1 MEPPTDPAYPDALLH
16 RLAQLEADNRRL
28 RAVLNGH
35 LIDPDADPEAMD
47 MPVVDMRADEFLG
60 VVSHELRTPIHVLM
74 GFLRILQKG
83 VGGPLTDQQRAYLEK
98 AMGVTEVLARLVND
112 ILDLSQVRAG
122 TFLVQLEPCI
132 PRPVITDSLETIAP
146 LAQQKPIELMTDLPQ
161 DLPVVRGD
169 AARLAQVMVNLLS
182 NAIKFTQPGGR
193 VIVRARP
200 RGDHLLVEVADNGS
214 GIPPADLPRLFQP
227 FTQLDMSRTRQV
239 GGVGVGLSIS
249 KAIID
254 AHGGT
259 IGVTSEPGVGSTF
272 WFAVPMGE
280 SAPPTK
286 YE

>member
-1 MEPPTDPAYPDALLH
+1 MEPSADPAYPDALLH
-16 RLAQLEADNRRL
+16 RLAQLETENRRL

-35 LIDPDADPEAMD
+35 LIDPDAEPEAGD
-47 MPVVDMRADEFLG
+47 LPVVDIRTDEFLG

-122 TFLVQLEPCI
+122 TFLVQLEPCR
-132 PRPVITDSLETIAP
+132 PRPVIADSLETIAP
-146 LAQQKPIELMTDLPQ
+146 LAQQKPIELVTDLPR

-182 NAIKFTQPGGR
+182 NAIKFTQPGGQ

-200 RGDHLLVEVADNGS
+200 RGDHLHVEIADNGA
-214 GIPPADLPRLFQP
+214 GIPPADLPKLFQP

-254 AHGGT
+254 AHGGA
-259 IGVTSEPGVGSTF
+259 IGVTSEAGAGSTF
-272 WFAVPMGE
+272 WFQVPLAE
-280 SAPPTK
+280 PVPAP
-286 YE
+286 ERA